1 MESGLQGDG
10 PPERPFSQRQ
20 EAIGELT
27 KKLSWS
33 ESDKGSKSG
42 SLDKQ
47 RFVNP
52 LVNAASGRSE
62 EGEGKEKEEEMAS
75 TSEEGSRKDSV
86 NSDSARTP
94 LDDEGAEGFAMSQA
108 SGEEEV
114 EAGHR
119 EDPPTARGAEAR
131 RAIINT
137 DSIQAYDSGGDAALL
152 ERQSD
157 RLRQLDLEVA
167 ATQQHVQT
175 ADRGRRAII
184 NTDSI
189 EVELGPDKFE
199 RYRATMSTAR
209 ETVVA
214 PVEFVEYSTSDEPS
228 PPLRGSQ
235 FVENPLSRGEVEL
248 MEVSSSSSA
257 RAAGEEG
264 AKNSFVGRD
273 GAPMA
278 TLPNALMQERRQKG
292 TLTNPIYTEDEEE
305 SVGVWRGVVKR
316 LIALVSQVK
325 LHEWAGAGSCSS
337 STCLCSPWRL
347 GWTRETCGTAAR
359 ERFRWSVCQNIFIHF
374 MFHPF
379 KARRSGP
386 RTCRGAAPWAPL
398 YRSRS
403 RTPP

>member
-119 EDPPTARGAEAR
+119 EDPPTARGA
-131 RAIINT
+131 
-137 DSIQAYDSGGDAALL
+137 
-152 ERQSD
+152 
-157 RLRQLDLEVA
+157 
-167 ATQQHVQT
+167 
-175 ADRGRRAII
+175 
-184 NTDSI
+184 
-189 EVELGPDKFE
+189 
-199 RYRATMSTAR
+199 
-209 ETVVA
+209 
-214 PVEFVEYSTSDEPS
+214 
-228 PPLRGSQ
+228 
-235 FVENPLSRGEVEL
+235 
-248 MEVSSSSSA
+248 
-257 RAAGEEG
+257 
-264 AKNSFVGRD
+264 
-273 GAPMA
+273 
-278 TLPNALMQERRQKG
+278 
-292 TLTNPIYTEDEEE
+292 
-305 SVGVWRGVVKR
+305 
-316 LIALVSQVK
+316 
-325 LHEWAGAGSCSS
+325 GAG
-337 STCLCSPWRL
+337 RQA
-347 GWTRETCGTAAR
+347 GR
-359 ERFRWSVCQNIFIHF
+359 ER
-374 MFHPF
+374 
-379 KARRSGP
+379 
-386 RTCRGAAPWAPL
+386 
-398 YRSRS
+398 
-403 RTPP
+403 

>member
-62 EGEGKEKEEEMAS
+62 EGEGKEKEEMAS
-75 TSEEGSRKDSV
+75 TSEEGSGQAQGSRKDSV

-199 RYRATMSTAR
+199 RYRATMSTAQ

-325 LHEWAGAGSCSS
+325 LHEWAGGGLMLFFYVFVLSMAS
-337 STCLCSPWRL
+337 RL
-347 GWTRETCGTAAR
+347 DA
-359 ERFRWSVCQNIFIHF
+359 
-374 MFHPF
+374 
-379 KARRSGP
+379 
-386 RTCRGAAPWAPL
+386 
-398 YRSRS
+398 
-403 RTPP
+403 